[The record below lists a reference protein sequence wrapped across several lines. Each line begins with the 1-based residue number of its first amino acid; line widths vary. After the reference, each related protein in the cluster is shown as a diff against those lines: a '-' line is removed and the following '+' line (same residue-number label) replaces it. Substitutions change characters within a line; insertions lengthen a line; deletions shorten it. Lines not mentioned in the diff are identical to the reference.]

1 MAFFG
6 SNISADL
13 SPALEKAYPDIVLRD
28 HPLLGLCAEDNGG
41 GELVNIPV
49 RTGYT
54 VGIGTTMSSA
64 VAANGQTQRNRFQV
78 TPINPVYL
86 SSDVNIAQA
95 EWSRDS
101 EHAAVDII
109 MDESR
114 ATMEGMADVIERIL
128 AAGDGY
134 GTIAKISSHSGSTPN
149 FVLTMT
155 RPQDVYRFVVNR
167 TYVSK
172 ATAAASSLD
181 AGTFIAA
188 AIDPI
193 AGTVNATGDGTWA
206 PTDGHV
212 VGESNVMAA
221 STAFQ
226 VPPGLAGWNPDIN
239 NRPGSSDSFFGFNRF
254 SNPQAAAGTAIDGTG
269 LPIKQAINTLAT
281 AMSNTGG
288 FKLDTVLLAPPD
300 YQKLADDLGSAIE
313 FVDVMGEMGVNYI
326 GIRLAAGKGA
336 LSIMQDTFAT
346 AGIVRAFD
354 SRVLK
359 VKFPGKKPIE
369 LKDEN
374 GAGFIA
380 VTTDDIARITV
391 RANYVFYPTN
401 PAALGN
407 ILIY

>member
-1 MAFFG
+1 MGFFG

-41 GELVNIPV
+41 GELVNVPV

-54 VGIGTTMSSA
+54 AGIGTTMSAA
-64 VAANGQTQRNRFQV
+64 VATNGQTQRNRFQV
-78 TPINPVYL
+78 TPTNAVYL

-114 ATMEGMADVIERIL
+114 ATMEGMADVVERL
-128 AAGDGY
+128 LLGDGY
-134 GTIAKISSHSGSTPN
+134 GTQGTIKSHSGSTPN
-149 FVLTMT
+149 FVLTLT
-155 RPQDVYRFVVNR
+155 RPQDVYRFVINR
-167 TYVSK
+167 PGVSK
-172 ATAAASSLD
+172 ASPAAASLD
-181 AGTFIAA
+181 AGTFTVAA
-188 AIDPI
+188 VDPI
-193 AGTVNATGDGTWA
+193 AGTVNVTGDGTWA
-206 PTDGHV
+206 PVDTHV
-212 VGESNVMAA
+212 LGEASVMAA
-221 STAFQ
+221 SASVI

-239 NRPGSSDSFFGFNRF
+239 NRPGSSDSWFGFNRF

-269 LPIKQAINTLAT
+269 LPVKQAINTLAT

-288 FKLDTVLLAPPD
+288 FKIDTILLAPPD
-300 YQKLADDLGSAIE
+300 YQKLADDLGSSIE
-313 FVDVMGEMGVNYI
+313 FVDVMCEMGVNYT

-336 LSIMQDTFAT
+336 LSIVQDTFAT
-346 AGIVRAFD
+346 AGILRGFD

-359 VKFPGKKPIE
+359 VKYPGKKPIE

-380 VTTDDIARITV
+380 VTTDDVARITV
-391 RANYVFYPTN
+391 RANYLFYPTN